1 MWNFKINI
9 QKFGRASMKV
19 NFVID
24 GKPQGKGRHRLSY
37 GGIKIQEETVIYE
50 N

>member
-1 MWNFKINI
+1 
-9 QKFGRASMKV
+9 MKV

-24 GKPQGKGRHRLSY
+24 GKPQGKGRPRLNY

-50 N
+50 D